1 MRFALILTLPLTMAA
16 CTTWD
21 PPAQALSTASG
32 IFEDDWAGSSTGW
45 QVPARTRDDR
55 PGATTTGLT
64 SSADP
69 TAPGPETGSEGT
81 PTAIDL
87 GALQIV
93 EVHPDPAGKDGGLES
108 PEYVEILHIGDQP
121 LALAGLEIVARAWP
135 LLDADDLG
143 LADAELAPG
152 QRLVIRRHAS
162 AAELPAMSPEGDALQ
177 VTFVA
182 DGGLR
187 NSDGGVL
194 LRSREQIGDLIIYGA
209 AQPAPWDSSGAWL
222 GPPVPTPGSG
232 VSLCRLAAV
241 DHDDASD
248 WTACPPTPGLAPV
261 ADEAESTGTSTG
273 EPGTTGEVLPAEVA
287 IVEVLSNPPGPG
299 NTEKYAEFVE
309 LINLG
314 PGSID
319 LADWTIADS
328 LAPDAAGIDPLLY
341 RSGEGG
347 CVPNTCL
354 AAGQRALIVGN
365 LYAGDTGSALV
376 LMTDDTTIAN
386 GGLGVVETVAIR
398 DGAALLRSTYR
409 AWPDPLAEPN
419 PSLTEQALLRADP
432 SAADAPEAWTFA
444 APSPGS

>member
-1 MRFALILTLPLTMAA
+1 MRIAHRLILPLTMAA
-16 CTTWD
+16 CTSWD
-21 PPAQALSTASG
+21 PPAQVLSTASG
-32 IFEDDWAGSSTGW
+32 ISEDEWAGSSTGW
-45 QVPARTRDDR
+45 QVPERTREDR
-55 PGATTTGLT
+55 PSVTTTGLT

-69 TAPGPETGSEGT
+69 TAPNPETGSDGT
-81 PTAIDL
+81 SPAIEL
-87 GALQIV
+87 AALQIV

-108 PEYVEILHIGDQP
+108 PEFVEILHIGDQP

-135 LLDADDLG
+135 ILDAADLG

-162 AAELPAMSPEGDALQ
+162 AAELPAMTPEGDALQ
-177 VTFVA
+177 VAFVA
-182 DGGLR
+182 DSGLR

-194 LRSREQIGDLIIYGA
+194 LRSGGQIGDLMIYGA

-222 GPPVPTPGSG
+222 GPPAPTPGSG
-232 VSLCRLAAV
+232 ISVCRPAAV

-248 WTACPPTPGLAPV
+248 WSACPPTPGLAPV

-309 LINLG
+309 LLNLG

-365 LYAGDTGSALV
+365 LYSGDTGSALV

-386 GGLGVVETVAIR
+386 GGLGVVETVVIR
-398 DGAALLRSTYR
+398 DGAELLRSTYR

-432 SAADAPEAWTFA
+432 SAADAPEAWTLA